1 MAKKKKLGIVSD
13 STLDMDPEFLKKY
26 NIRTVPLKVIFSDDE
41 VRYQGRDIT
50 IKEYYDRTI
59 AGEMPTTSA
68 PAPKHF
74 VEEITAALEE
84 YEEVLVFTIG
94 NKLSATYGV
103 AKLVID
109 EYFDERVTLIDTNTL
124 SITMSLIIL
133 PVARMIEKGKSKEE
147 ILKFVNETIPH
158 TQVFGG
164 CASLKYL
171 RAGGR
176 LSAAAYYIGSLLHLN
191 PLISVEDGLVV
202 SPGKVRGGIDD
213 VAEKMKKVGR
223 KVAMPRNRKSELVI
237 IGHCAN
243 PEKAQEFYD
252 FFVNLPNAPK
262 EVLLWDIGP
271 VIGTHLGPGT
281 IGLVWVGNIEENWYK
296 TKRDIRFW
304 RKEKEELEAE
314 DKK

>member
-1 MAKKKKLGIVSD
+1 MSKQKKKLGIVAD

-26 NIRTVPLKVIFSDDE
+26 NIRTVPLKVIFGDE
-41 VRYQGRDIT
+41 IKYQGRDIT
-50 IKEYYDRTI
+50 IKEYYDRVI

-68 PAPKHF
+68 PTPKHF

-84 YEEVLVFTIG
+84 YEEVLVFSIG
-94 NKLSATYGV
+94 KKLSATYGV
-103 AKLVID
+103 ASMVIE

-164 CASLKYL
+164 CTTLKYL

-176 LSAAAYYIGSLLHLN
+176 LSRTSYYLGSLLQLT
-191 PLISVEDGLVV
+191 PLISVEDGLIT
-202 SPGKVRGGIDD
+202 SPGKVRGIEGTFDL
-213 VAEKMKKVGR
+213 MKKVAR
-223 KVAMPRNRKSELVI
+223 RISIQKNRKSELVFV
-237 IGHCAN
+237 GHCAN
-243 PEKAQEFYD
+243 PEWAKKFYD
-252 FFVNLPNAPK
+252 YLVSLPNAPK

-281 IGLVWVGNIEENWYK
+281 IGMVWVGDLQENWFK

-304 RKEKEELEAE
+304 RKEKEELEAKDE
-314 DKK
+314 